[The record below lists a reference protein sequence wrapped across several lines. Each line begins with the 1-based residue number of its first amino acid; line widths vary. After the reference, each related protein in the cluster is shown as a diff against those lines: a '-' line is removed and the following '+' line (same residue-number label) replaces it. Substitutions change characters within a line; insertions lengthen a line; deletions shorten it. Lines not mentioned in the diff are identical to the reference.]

1 MICWC
6 WGLQVKDKDD
16 GWMLAASRRW
26 YKRKMQTWYA
36 CRRDKKRKW
45 NLALCNGDGVVRVA
59 GWLDDSKTIVVRMQ
73 LTSREREMAG
83 RQVWWLGVQRRHNFM
98 RLEIATTGIL

>member
-1 MICWC
+1 VC
-6 WGLQVKDKDD
+6 DKDG

-26 YKRKMQTWYA
+26 YKMKVKTWDA

-59 GWLDDSKTIVVRMQ
+59 GWLDNSKTIVVLMQ
-73 LTSREREMAG
+73 LTSREGEGWLAGTG
-83 RQVWWLGVQRRHNFM
+83 RQVWWWLGVQRQQ
-98 RLEIATTGIL
+98 